1 MKKMNDLAVRFMR
14 EEDGAAASEYAILV
28 AFIAAAV
35 ALAVAKFDLGGIFEA
50 VGTKVQNLINPP
62 ASGGSGGSGG

>member
-1 MKKMNDLAVRFMR
+1 MKTLNELMVRLAR

-35 ALAVAKFDLGGIFEA
+35 AAAVALFDLGGIFTT
-50 VGTKVQNLINPP
+50 VGNKVKDLIDGAGSTPP
-62 ASGGSGGSGG
+62 AG